1 MTPTPKQRGIIKTKI
16 EIGKDISKLIEMA
29 KSCGL
34 GELQFFLHYLHFSRL
49 LKRFGDVPDTNQ
61 EIMGVYVRRIDDAYK
76 YIIQLIAKHC
86 KDGFLK
92 NNIDNTI
99 INSKLVQLMTKY
111 ALEINSKFETLSF
124 LTMFSNL
131 EVYGERDQHIKVN
144 LEEVTKDEHLSKYT
158 YYGIRADRENDFLR
172 EPELKDDFLLH
183 FKNEYEPYADLFL
196 KEFEI
201 PIDEFIELINWII
214 GTIMAQIKANEKNYV
229 QLEDGKIDIKAYKTI
244 TLFGY
249 ALFLKKEKVS
259 NKFGEKVN
267 KILSRLTFKA
277 NEYDERELRFNIIER
292 QPIIKKKDF
301 YIISPEI
308 LLDSFFV
315 NSHYSLLEA
324 GNIKEEYKK
333 RCAKI
338 FVDKILEAAR
348 EVGFE
353 EFNRDFEL
361 YEGKN
366 QIGDIDLIV
375 KNEKNEF
382 LLIEAKNHSIPLDVY
397 FHDFEATEKR
407 LTYLLNEWDKKV
419 VRRQKHLETNHDKYG
434 ISSAFKYIIVSKS
447 PEIISH
453 FSDNLFLSLTEFG
466 HWVKTKHLETTFE
479 EVFEQVYKLNE
490 STITEEQLISMQ
502 EDLLRNWK
510 FSKD

>member
-1 MTPTPKQRGIIKTKI
+1 MTHTPKQRAINKTKL
-16 EIGKDISKLIEMA
+16 EIDKDISKLIDMA
-29 KSCGL
+29 KRCGL

-49 LKRFGDVPDTNQ
+49 LQRFGDVPDSKQ
-61 EIMGVYVRRIDDAYK
+61 EMIGVYVRRIDDAYK
-76 YIIQLIAKHC
+76 YIIQLVAKHC
-86 KDGFLK
+86 KDGFIK

-99 INSKLVQLMTKY
+99 INAELVQLMTKY

-124 LTMFSNL
+124 LTMFGNL

-144 LEEVTKDEHLSKYT
+144 LEDVTKDNHLSKYL
-158 YYGIRADRENDFLR
+158 YYGLRADRENDFSR
-172 EPELKDDFLLH
+172 EPELKDDFILH
-183 FKNEYEPYADLFL
+183 FKNEYEPYADLFQ

-201 PIDEFIELINWII
+201 TIDEFIEFINWII
-214 GTIMAQIKANEKNYV
+214 ETIQAKIKADEKNYV
-229 QLEDGKIDIKAYKTI
+229 HLEDGKVDIKAYKTI
-244 TLFGY
+244 VLFGS
-249 ALFLKKEKVS
+249 ALFLKKEKLRA
-259 NKFGEKVN
+259 KFGDKIN
-267 KILSRLTFKA
+267 KILSRLIFKT
-277 NEYDERELRFNIIER
+277 NDCDERELRFNIIER
-292 QPIIKKKDF
+292 QPIIEKEHY

-324 GNIKEEYKK
+324 GDIKEEYKK
-333 RCAKI
+333 RFSKV
-338 FVDKILEAAR
+338 FVDKIAEKAK

-353 EFNRDFEL
+353 EFDRDFEL

-407 LTYLLNEWDKKV
+407 LAYLTTEWEKKV
-419 VRRQKHLETNHDKYG
+419 NRRQKHLETNHTKYG
-434 ISSAFKYIIVSKS
+434 ISSTFKYLIVSKF

-453 FSDNLFLSLTEFG
+453 FSDNLFLSLAEFE
-466 HWVKTKHLETTFE
+466 HWVKERTIETKFQ
-479 EVFEQVYKLNE
+479 EVFDKLYNIE
-490 STITEEQLISMQ
+490 DTTITEEQLNSISQ
-502 EDLLRNWK
+502 DLLRNWT